1 MSSLKA
7 RAIHVFLI
15 FWLHQVFVAA
25 LRLSFV
31 AASRSYPLSRCMGVT
46 CVDVLIRYSETG
58 YLNQFNTVGIDVIN
72 KSNVAFYLEA
82 ENENEIQ

>member
-25 LRLSFV
+25 CGLSLVEASWGNSLV
-31 AASRSYPLSRCMGVT
+31 AVRGLLVTVASLDAEHGLSTYDSR
-46 CVDVLIRYSETG
+46 
-58 YLNQFNTVGIDVIN
+58 
-72 KSNVAFYLEA
+72 A
-82 ENENEIQ
+82 